1 MPTNVADPVVRAGA
15 VATRGNDLLVVRGAS
30 SGPSGEGPRASDAAN
45 AANAA
50 NAAWSVPSVAVRSG
64 ETLAEAVARAVRTQT
79 GLDALGAPFLGW
91 YEQLPSGAGRS
102 PEEQPGGADHDADG
116 VHQIVMCFGAVVM
129 DDGPPTAGLDVV
141 EARWMAVWDF
151 SELPI
156 ADGLAELLA
165 EHGIIDTLT

>member
-1 MPTNVADPVVRAGA
+1 M
-15 VATRGNDLLVVRGAS
+15 
-30 SGPSGEGPRASDAAN
+30 
-45 AANAA
+45 
-50 NAAWSVPSVAVRSG
+50 
-64 ETLAEAVARAVRTQT
+64 AEAVARAVRTQT

-91 YEQLPSGAGRS
+91 YEQLPSGPGRS
-102 PEEQPGGADHDADG
+102 PEEQLGGADDAGG